1 MAEKQRSLDLRSLL
15 AGIGAGAGTAL
26 LASSILNRDPEKRPT
41 QRLVNRALD
50 QRLRTARKERPI
62 RLQAEHRY
70 VIFSDH
76 HKGARTLADPFRQCE
91 SAYLSALEYYFKND
105 FTLILLGDA
114 EELLEEGV
122 ERVLKAYPQ
131 VLQSE
136 ARFHPDRLIR
146 VYGNHDIH
154 WKVAEIVKQFMDP
167 FFPQI
172 EYRQEVL
179 FEYVDADQP
188 SGEIFLIHGYQ
199 GTIESDIFSFM
210 AEWVLPFYR
219 NFQIRTGFGATTSPS
234 RDACLRSQH
243 DNRLYR
249 WVSKKSKLILIA
261 GHTHRPVWSSK
272 THLDKLTNQLHNL
285 LQLDPEEQSA
295 DHEEQVQALMQAIR
309 KRQADQPPCEDMV
322 KTRPSY
328 FNTGC
333 CQFED
338 GDITG
343 IEIENGIL
351 RLIKWGLD
359 EGDMTRK
366 ILEQNL
372 LAEIFFYL

>member
-1 MAEKQRSLDLRSLL
+1 MAEKQRSWDLRSLL
-15 AGIGAGAGTAL
+15 VGLGAGAGTAL
-26 LASSILNRDPEKRPT
+26 LASSILNRNPEKRPS
-41 QRLVNRALD
+41 QRLVNRSLD

-76 HKGARTLADPFRQCE
+76 HKGARTLADPFMQCE
-91 SAYLSALEYYFKND
+91 STYLSALDYYFKNG

-114 EELLEEGV
+114 EELLEEGI
-122 ERVLKAYPQ
+122 EQVLNAYAQ

-136 ARFHPDRLIR
+136 ARFHPGRLIR

-154 WKVAEIVKQFMDP
+154 WKVSEIVERFMHPLLPD
-167 FFPQI
+167 I

-179 FEYVDADQP
+179 FEYVDGDQT
-188 SGEIFLIHGYQ
+188 SGEIFLIHGFQ
-199 GTIESDIFSFM
+199 GTVESDILSFM
-210 AEWVLPFYR
+210 AEWVLPAYR
-219 NFQIRTGFGATTSPS
+219 NLQIRTGFGTTTNPS

-249 WVSKKSKLILIA
+249 WVSRKSKLILIA

-272 THLDKLTNQLHNL
+272 TLLDKLSNQLHRL

-295 DHEEQVQALMQAIR
+295 DHAEQIQDLMQEIQT
-309 KRQADQPPCEDMV
+309 RQEEQPPCEDIV

-333 CQFED
+333 CQFAD

-366 ILEQNL
+366 ILEHNP

>member
-1 MAEKQRSLDLRSLL
+1 MAEKQRSWDLRSLVVGL
-15 AGIGAGAGTAL
+15 GAGAGASL
-26 LASSILNRDPEKRPT
+26 LASSILNRNPEKRPS
-41 QRLVNRALD
+41 QLLVNRALD
-50 QRLRTARKERPI
+50 QRLRSARKERPI

-76 HKGARTLADPFRQCE
+76 HKGARTLADPFMQCE
-91 SAYLSALEYYFKND
+91 STYLSALDYYFKNG
-105 FTLILLGDA
+105 FTLILLGDG
-114 EELLEEGV
+114 EELLEEGIEQV
-122 ERVLKAYPQ
+122 ISAYPN
-131 VLQSE
+131 VLHSE

-146 VYGNHDIH
+146 VFGNHDIH
-154 WKVAEIVKQFMDP
+154 WRVDEIVKQFMDP
-167 FFPQI
+167 IFPQI

-179 FEYVDADQP
+179 FQYVDGEQT
-188 SGEIFLIHGYQ
+188 SGEIFLIHGFQ
-199 GTIESDIFSFM
+199 GTVESDILSFM
-210 AEWVLPFYR
+210 AEWVLPAYR
-219 NFQIRTGFGATTSPS
+219 NLQIRTGFGATTNPS
-234 RDACLRSQH
+234 QDACLRSRH

-249 WVSKKSKLILIA
+249 WVSKKSNLILIA

-272 THLDKLTNQLHNL
+272 THLDKLSNQLHSL

-295 DHEEQVQALMQAIR
+295 DHAEQIQDLMQEIQT
-309 KRQADQPPCEDMV
+309 RQDEQPPCEDIV

-333 CQFED
+333 CQFVD

-366 ILEQNL
+366 ILEQNPL
-372 LAEIFFYL
+372 SEIFFYL